1 MVCRSILVL
10 FLLASLS
17 VVGCNNAE
25 NQLVEDS
32 HSHAPKTNAQI
43 PFEVLIVEISGKCDA
58 IKVAFEEDRK
68 DEAHDPLHE
77 IGYLIAKLPDAAR
90 KENLGPSELDQVK
103 AASDQLMI
111 AFGKV
116 DALFHGDESGVEY
129 NQVEPDVQNALAV
142 LMEKANPKKE

>member
-1 MVCRSILVL
+1 MACRSILVL
-10 FLLASLS
+10 FLLVCLS
-17 VVGCNNAE
+17 VVGCNNAD

-32 HSHAPKTNAQI
+32 HSHDHRTNAQI
-43 PFEVLIVEISGKCDA
+43 PFKALVVDISGKCDA

-116 DALFHGDESGVEY
+116 DALFHGDENGVEY

-142 LMEKANPKKE
+142 LKQKANSKKE

>member
-1 MVCRSILVL
+1 MK
-10 FLLASLS
+10 
-17 VVGCNNAE
+17 E
-25 NQLVEDS
+25 Q
-32 HSHAPKTNAQI
+32 
-43 PFEVLIVEISGKCDA
+43 
-58 IKVAFEEDRK
+58 EDRK

-90 KENLGPSELDQVK
+90 KENFDPSELDQVK

-142 LMEKANPKKE
+142 LKEKANPKKE